1 MWGVPVSDC
10 HGDLAVASKVD
21 RNMLDYIDSEAN
33 EYGLTRAEF
42 LRRLLDFYRESRRE
56 KLDCPHCGETIVA
69 DLGES

>member
-1 MWGVPVSDC
+1 
-10 HGDLAVASKVD
+10 
-21 RNMLDYIDSEAN
+21 MLDYIDSEAN